1 MKLTLLGTGT
11 PAPSLTRQSSGYLV
25 EIGDDTI
32 VLDHGPGAM
41 HRLLE
46 AGRQPTDVTHLFLTH
61 LHYDH
66 IADYPRLMLQRWD
79 QGAGTVPELQ
89 VFGPKPVAEI
99 TEKLFGEDGVYGLDL
114 ESRVNHPS
122 SQRIYAARGGTP
134 PRAKPVP
141 DVREITAGD
150 VVQGEGWRVT
160 AGAARHFQPIL
171 ECLGYRIECDAG
183 TVVYS
188 GDSGGV
194 LQSMIDLA
202 RDCDVLIHMCHFES
216 ATEPDEAFR
225 ISCGGHM
232 DVAEVARQA
241 NAKTL
246 VLTHFPPPLD
256 APGCLERLVADI
268 RTVFDGR
275 VIIGRDLLEVP
286 ITADHSVVID

>member
-25 EIGDDTI
+25 EIGDDVI

-46 AGRQPTDVTHLFLTH
+46 SGRGPAQVSHLFLTH

-79 QGAGTVPELQ
+79 QGAGVIPELR
-89 VFGPKPVAEI
+89 VFGPAPLGRI
-99 TEKLFGEDGVYGLDL
+99 TEQLFGEDGVFGLDL
-114 ESRVNHPS
+114 ESRVSHPA
-122 SQRIYAARGGTP
+122 SQQIYAARGGTP
-134 PRAKPVP
+134 PREKPSP
-141 DVREITAGD
+141 AVREVTGGD
-150 VVQGEGWRVT
+150 VIEGDGWRIT
-160 AGAARHFQPIL
+160 TGAARHFQPIL
-171 ECLGYRIECDAG
+171 ECLGYRIETDAG

-194 LQSMIDLA
+194 LPSMIELA
-202 RDCDVLIHMCHFES
+202 KDCDVLIHMCHFVS
-216 ATEPDEAFR
+216 GTEPDEAFR

-246 VLTHFPPPLD
+246 VLTHIPPPLD
-256 APGCLERLVADI
+256 APGCLERVVADV
-268 RTVFDGR
+268 RTVFDGE
-275 VIIGRDLLEVP
+275 VIVGRDLLQVP
-286 ITADHSVVID
+286 LAADRTIEID

>member
-25 EIGDDTI
+25 EIGDDVI

-46 AGRQPTDVTHLFLTH
+46 TGHQPTDVTHLFLTH

-79 QGAGTVPELQ
+79 QGVGQLPELQ
-89 VFGPKPVAEI
+89 VFGPKPVANI
-99 TEKLFGEDGVYGLDL
+99 AEKLFGEDGVYGLDL
-114 ESRVNHPS
+114 EARVSHPS
-122 SQRIYAARGGTP
+122 SQQIYAARGGTL

-141 DVREITAGD
+141 DVHEVTAGD
-150 VVQGEGWRVT
+150 VIEGDGWRIT
-160 AGAARHFQPIL
+160 AGAARHFQPFL

-194 LQSMIDLA
+194 LPSMIDLA

-216 ATEPDEAFR
+216 GTEPDEEFR
-225 ISCGGHM
+225 MCNGGHM

-256 APGCLERLVADI
+256 APGCLERLVGDI
-268 RTVFDGR
+268 RTVFDDR
-275 VIIGRDLLEVP
+275 VIVGRDLLEVP
-286 ITADHSVVID
+286 ITADRSTVID